1 MPVYIV
7 TRKSDGAEL
16 YRYESVEPVEWDGMA
31 FAEHDHTEAPPPPES
46 IEPPKPTVTR
56 LTKLQFID
64 RMGDAAYVAVLQMAK
79 VHVEVEAF
87 VKRFEMA
94 TPEAD
99 GTSVDLTD
107 PRTVAGVNALGS
119 ALQAMGIVGAAWESE
134 VLNGN

>member
-7 TRKSDGAEL
+7 TRKADGAEVT
-16 YRYESVEPVEWDGMA
+16 RYAAAGVAEGAYPLSAFDHIEFVEDTTPA
-31 FAEHDHTEAPPPPES
+31 A
-46 IEPPKPTVTR
+46 PTVTR

-64 RMGDAAYVAVLQMAK
+64 RMGDAAYKAVLQMAK
-79 VHVEVEAF
+79 ADVDVEAF

-107 PRTVAGVNALGS
+107 PRTVAGVMAIGA
-119 ALQAMGIVGAAWESE
+119 ALQAMGVVGANWASE
-134 VLNGN
+134 VLNG

>member
-7 TRKSDGAEL
+7 TRKSDGAEVT
-16 YRYESVEPVEWDGMA
+16 RYAATQVVEGGHPLDRFDHIELVEGA
-31 FAEHDHTEAPPPPES
+31 APTAPS
-46 IEPPKPTVTR
+46 VTR

-64 RMGDAAYVAVLQMAK
+64 RMGEAAYVAVLQMAK
-79 VHVEVEAF
+79 THVEVEAF

-107 PRTVAGVNALGS
+107 PRTVAGVTAIGS
-119 ALQAMGIVGAAWESE
+119 ALQAAGVVSATWASE
-134 VLNGN
+134 VLHG

>member
-7 TRKSDGAEL
+7 TRKSDGAEV
-16 YRYESVEPVEWDGMA
+16 YRYQSDAPVEWDGMA
-31 FAEHDHTEAPPPPES
+31 FASHDHSEAPVQPE
-46 IEPPKPTVTR
+46 PVVPVLPAVTR

-64 RMGDAAYVAVLQMAK
+64 RMGDAAYKTVLKLAK
-79 VHVEVEAF
+79 ADVDVEAF

-107 PRTVAGVNALGS
+107 PRTVRGVTDIGAALH
-119 ALQAMGIVGAAWESE
+119 AMGVVGENWSSE
-134 VLNGN
+134 VLHG

>member
-7 TRKSDGAEL
+7 TRKSDGAEV
-16 YRYESVEPVEWDGMA
+16 YRYQSDAPVEWDGMA
-31 FAEHDHTEAPPPPES
+31 FASHDHSEAPVQPE
-46 IEPPKPTVTR
+46 PVVTVLPAVTR

-64 RMGDAAYVAVLQMAK
+64 RMGDAAYKTVLQMAK
-79 VHVEVEAF
+79 TNVDVEAF

-107 PRTVAGVNALGS
+107 PRTVAGVTA
-119 ALQAMGIVGAAWESE
+119 IGAALHTMGVVGGDWASE
-134 VLNGN
+134 VLHG

>member
-7 TRKSDGAEL
+7 TRKSDGAEIT
-16 YRYESVEPVEWDGMA
+16 RYAASAVTEGAHPLSD
-31 FAEHDHTEAPPPPES
+31 FDHTELVEVAAPTAPS
-46 IEPPKPTVTR
+46 VTR

-79 VHVEVEAF
+79 THVAVEAF

-107 PRTVAGVNALGS
+107 PRTVAGVTAIGA
-119 ALQAMGIVGAAWESE
+119 ALQAAGVVSATWASE
-134 VLNGN
+134 VLHG

>member
-7 TRKSDGAEL
+7 TRKSDGAEVT
-16 YRYESVEPVEWDGMA
+16 RYAAATVTEGAHPLGA
-31 FAEHDHTEAPPPPES
+31 FDHAELAEEAVPLAPS
-46 IEPPKPTVTR
+46 VTR

-79 VHVEVEAF
+79 THVGVEAF

-107 PRTVAGVNALGS
+107 PRTVAGVTT
-119 ALQAMGIVGAAWESE
+119 IGAALHSMGVVSADWASE
-134 VLNGN
+134 VLHG

>member
-7 TRKSDGAEL
+7 TRKADGAEVC
-16 YRYESVEPVEWDGMA
+16 RYESAEPVEWDGMA
-31 FAEHDHTEAPPPPES
+31 FAEHEHTEAPPAPDS
-46 IEPPKPTVTR
+46 AEPAVPAVTR

-79 VHVEVEAF
+79 ANVAVEAF

-107 PRTVAGVNALGS
+107 PRTVAGVTAIGA
-119 ALQAMGIVGAAWESE
+119 ALQAMGVVDASWVSE
-134 VLNGN
+134 VLHG

>member
-1 MPVYIV
+1 MPVYIITCKADGSEV
-7 TRKSDGAEL
+7 TRYAAAAVTEGAHPLAEFDHVEL
-16 YRYESVEPVEWDGMA
+16 VEDAIPA
-31 FAEHDHTEAPPPPES
+31 T
-46 IEPPKPTVTR
+46 PTVTR

-79 VHVEVEAF
+79 ANAEIEAF

-107 PRTVAGVNALGS
+107 QRTVADVTA
-119 ALQAMGIVGAAWESE
+119 IGAALHAIGVVGDDWANG
-134 VLNGN
+134 VLHG

>member
-7 TRKSDGAEL
+7 TRKSDGAEV
-16 YRYESVEPVEWDGMA
+16 YRYAAAQVVEGGHPLDR
-31 FAEHDHTEAPPPPES
+31 FDHTEA
-46 IEPPKPTVTR
+46 IEDAIPATPAVTR

-64 RMGDAAYVAVLQMAK
+64 RMGDAAYKTVLKLAK
-79 VHVEVEAF
+79 ADVDVEAF

-107 PRTVAGVNALGS
+107 PRTVAGVTAIGAALH
-119 ALQAMGIVGAAWESE
+119 AMGVVGTDWASE
-134 VLNGN
+134 VLHG